1 MAQQQLPVEHAHF
14 IAADSLEWQQMSE
27 GVRRKIMTYD
37 EKIMLVRVEF
47 EKGGIGPLHQH
58 IHIQV
63 TNVESGKFE
72 IEIDGVKKILV
83 AGDVFHVPSM
93 VWHGAKCLEKG
104 VLIDVF
110 TPMRE
115 DFLV

>member
-1 MAQQQLPVEHAHF
+1 
-14 IAADSLEWQQMSE
+14 MSIIEKIVHEKFVTVNAISWEQTGE

-47 EKGGIGPLHQH
+47 ETGGIGPLHQH
-58 IHIQV
+58 HHVQV
-63 TNVESGKFE
+63 TSVESGEFE
-72 IEIDGVKKILV
+72 IEISGKKQVLK
-83 AGDVFHVPSM
+83 AGDVFHVPSNE
-93 VWHGAKCLEKG
+93 WHGAKCLSAG

-115 DFLV
+115 DFLK

>member
-1 MAQQQLPVEHAHF
+1 MSITERTISPQHF
-14 IAADSLEWQQMSE
+14 NDINSIEWQQMAE

-47 EKGGIGPLHQH
+47 ETGGIGAVHQH
-58 IHIQV
+58 YHVQV
-63 TNVESGKFE
+63 SNVESGVFE
-72 IEIDGVKKILV
+72 IEIEGVKKILK
-83 AGDVFHVPSM
+83 AGDVFHVPSNLL
-93 VWHGAKCLEKG
+93 HGALCLEAG

-115 DFLV
+115 DFI